1 MNMPSLTAIIQNLS
15 RAQSELLRAADI
27 VPAEQWKTRP
37 AEGRWSAGELT
48 GHLITVERAIIGGTD
63 KLLKKPPKAVSF
75 FKRFH
80 IPMAVAESRLIR
92 LKSPVPL
99 DPRIVREKEEMLAE
113 LRQVRERTLAF
124 IEETMGRDLSKYRMT
139 HPFLGS
145 LNAYEWFQLIASH
158 EIRHMKQMQEIS
170 VSLPK
175 SVTRLQK

>member
-1 MNMPSLTAIIQNLS
+1 MRSLTAIIQNLS

-27 VPAEQWKTRP
+27 VPAEQWKTRL

-80 IPMAVAESRLIR
+80 IPMAVTESRVIR

-145 LNAYEWFQLIASH
+145 LNAYQWFQLIASH